1 MAIVVTRNFVNVPA
15 EGRMY
20 AGIKWRCVTASICLR
35 NSICASVTKQI
46 GQRVV
51 LG

>member
-1 MAIVVTRNFVNVPA
+1 MAIVVTRNFANVPA

-20 AGIKWRCVTASICLR
+20 AGDKWRCVTASTYLR
-35 NSICASVTKQI
+35 NYICGCVTSQI
-46 GQRVV
+46 GLRVV